1 MVWALIASLA
11 MALNGGAV
19 APIKATGRQPS
30 PKVKLTPASYQ
41 LSGYQPSPNY
51 DPEAE
56 GQLLELANQAR
67 SDSGLPPLDPDE
79 GLSLA
84 ARAHAADMAAQQ
96 QLSHQLPGEPSLSQ
110 RVASASS
117 LHLDHIGEN
126 VAYAATAE
134 QAQETLM
141 NSPPHRENL
150 LNPAYNVAGFGVV
163 RSGNVL
169 FVAQDFGHSL
179 PLYSAQRGQ
188 DLVAASVA
196 QMRRQQALPPLLRDE
211 STGAQAAACD
221 MAKANSLSTAPLH
234 ARYLLRYT
242 SMQLETLPSNAAKV
256 MTDRSLHAFT
266 VGTCYA
272 ASASYPNGVYW
283 VILLFN

>member
-11 MALNGGAV
+11 MALNSGA
-19 APIKATGRQPS
+19 APAKAPAPKPS

-41 LSGYQPSPNY
+41 LSSGYQPSPNY

-56 GQLLELANQAR
+56 RQLLELANQAR
-67 SDSGLPPLDPDE
+67 AQSGLRRLEPDE
-79 GLSLA
+79 GLALA
-84 ARAHAADMAAQQ
+84 ARAHAAEMAAQQ
-96 QLSHQLPGEPSLSQ
+96 QLSHQLPGEPSLAQ

-117 LHLDHIGEN
+117 LHLDHVGEN
-126 VAYAATAE
+126 VAYAATAD

-150 LNPAYNVAGFGVV
+150 LNPTYNVAGFGVV

-179 PLYSAQRGQ
+179 PLYSAQSGQ
-188 DLVAASVA
+188 DLVAASVI
-196 QMRRQQALPPLLRDE
+196 QMRRQQALPPLQRDE
-211 STGAQAAACD
+211 YANVQAAACQ
-221 MAKANSLSTAPLH
+221 MAKANSLNTAPLA

-256 MTDRSLHAFT
+256 IAEPSLHSFS
-266 VGTCYA
+266 VGTCYST
-272 ASASYPNGVYW
+272 SASYPNGVYW
-283 VILLFN
+283 VALLFN